1 MERVQAGLLEQFLT
15 HVWAPRMVQV
25 VTDST
30 DRKICQ
36 VMQPRRPHLTELLS
50 IFVVSSLQTD
60 RVLSMS
66 ASEARMFL
74 W

>member
-15 HVWAPRMVQV
+15 HVWAPKMVQV

-36 VMQPRRPHLTELLS
+36 VRQPRKPNLTELLS
-50 IFVVSSLQTD
+50 IILVGSPETH